1 MLTKAWDEKCL
12 CIVSLQKLLVDE
24 KAIWLHVTLFHSTF
38 CSFVKVYLFVVCSW
52 LGLKKFLLKQ
62 HLLNFRASVLVS
74 WMFRQHLQGIS
85 LLSQLDLSQCHSVHH
100 KSHTG
105 WPGFEPGS
113 LWWETGDQPPESQ
126 SKLRSGINK
135 LTVCMQQNCR
145 IGVLASWFSK
155 CIKSCRD
162 NVSKIFF
169 YIWDTGTNCT
179 VNYKFNIQWVT
190 VLQCWISYLDVCLSA
205 GRKHWTP
212 KQYVDQV
219 AAWVFEGSSVGHASR
234 IDMERVLKRLW
245 KIR

>member
-1 MLTKAWDEKCL
+1 MNKIWSLVEWHWHRGKPKYLEKQL
-12 CIVSLQKLLVDE
+12 LQ
-24 KAIWLHVTLFHSTF
+24 
-38 CSFVKVYLFVVCSW
+38 Y
-52 LGLKKFLLKQ
+52 
-62 HLLNFRASVLVS
+62 
-74 WMFRQHLQGIS
+74 
-85 LLSQLDLSQCHSVHH
+85 HSVRH
-100 KSHTG
+100 KSHMG

-113 LWWETGDQPPESQ
+113 PWWETGDQPPESW
-126 SKLRSGINK
+126 SILRSGINK

-145 IGVLASWFSK
+145 IGVLAHWFCI

-169 YIWDTGTNCT
+169 CVWDTGTSWT
-179 VNYKFNIQWVT
+179 GNYKFNIRVTILQW
-190 VLQCWISYLDVCLSA
+190 WISYFDVCLSA

-219 AAWVFEGSSVGHASR
+219 AVWVFEGSSVGHASR